1 MTTVSGRLEPCSNRR
16 WRVNHDLSPA
26 LNEWRA
32 AVGAPNVSTDAANR
46 QEAGTATFNTSAAV
60 LAILRPGTRDEVQ
73 QCVRIANRFTI
84 PLYPISTGKNWGYGS
99 KAPTQDAVLLDLG
112 RLNRIVDFS
121 EPLAYVTLEPGV
133 TQRQLYDFLQT
144 QQSKLWMD
152 ATGSS
157 PDCSVI
163 GNTLERGFGHTPMGD
178 HCNHVCG
185 FEVVLPTGEVI
196 DTGFSRFPHAR
207 AGALGRWGVGPSL
220 DGLFSQSNLGI
231 ITRMTVWLMPAPEAF
246 EVFVFQSDGPIAPI
260 IEALRPLRLDGT
272 LRGVM
277 HIGNDYKVLSGTG
290 PYPWAAAGGKTPL
303 DEAMMARLRRELRIT
318 KWSASGGL
326 YGTRGQVREARS
338 LLRRAL
344 AGKVDRLQFVGPRKL
359 ALLRRIEPAYRAMTK
374 RTDLQRALI
383 FIPPLLDLLQGRP
396 TESFLGSSYWR
407 KKMTTNTL
415 NPDVDRCGLLWCS
428 PVAPMRGEDVTAVM
442 DLAREISLRHGFEP
456 QISISLINERMTI
469 STVAL
474 TYDRDVAGEDDRAM
488 ACYQELMRR
497 LTEQGYPSYR
507 LNVAS
512 MHYGNA
518 GAEYKNVIRAMKAAL
533 DPKGILAPGRYE

>member
-1 MTTVSGRLEPCSNRR
+1 MPNLELGEALREWASLLGDEHVSC
-16 WRVNHDLSPA
+16 
-26 LNEWRA
+26 
-32 AVGAPNVSTDAANR
+32 DAATLAS
-46 QEAGTATFNTSAAV
+46 AGTATFASSSRV
-60 LAILRPGTRDEVQ
+60 LAILRPESRDHVQ
-73 QCVRIANRFTI
+73 QVVRIANRHRI
-84 PLYPISTGKNWGYGS
+84 PIYPFSTGKNWGYGS
-99 KAPTQDAVLLDLG
+99 RVPPRDGVLVDLG
-112 RLNRIVDFS
+112 RMNRIVAFD
-121 EPLAYVTLEPGV
+121 EQLAYVTIEPGV
-133 TQRQLYDFLQT
+133 TQRQLYAYLQERG
-144 QQSKLWMD
+144 SKLWMD
-152 ATGSS
+152 ATGAS

-178 HCNHVCG
+178 HCANACG
-185 FEVVLPTGEVI
+185 YEVVLPNGECLE
-196 DTGFSRFPHAR
+196 TGFGRFPEAR
-207 AGALGRWGVGPSL
+207 TTALSRWGVGPSF

-272 LRGVM
+272 LRGVT
-277 HIGNDYKVLSGTG
+277 HIGNDYKVLSGAG

-303 DEAMMARLRRELRIT
+303 DEATMARLRRELRIT